1 MHKPDEV
8 DQQKLGI
15 GDVSGTIASPM
26 ARSPRTPVSPEGQIS
41 LFVSKET
48 PEAFRKAV
56 QIIHSKP
63 KQPLTLLQRK
73 LGNAWAKNSIENA
86 PDADGWWVL
95 RLRDL
100 ERDVGFD
107 SNNRAYLKES
117 AEALMR
123 IVFEWDVIAT
133 ASGPNKRQ
141 WKASVMFPE
150 VEIRSDV
157 IRYQV
162 SRELRDLFM
171 RPDVYAVLDMN
182 IMRRFRRASSLAIW
196 EFCARFEKIGH
207 TAQVKWTEFRDMILG
222 ESPDTSTYSAF
233 KYFKNR
239 VLNPAIAE
247 VNSESNLTISL
258 VETKEG
264 RTVTTIQFKIERKAS
279 ADEVIDDAVA
289 IELVGEMVKLK
300 VMQSEA
306 RRICREKDVQ
316 LIKSTIEYTK
326 RRMSDK
332 RAEKLDNPAA
342 YFRHAL
348 QHGYAAGTPTAG
360 VATSAGPVAKVDVR
374 EAYLSAQL
382 GEAEQYFKE
391 LDPPDQTQ
399 LIERYNAQA
408 GPALKL
414 KKSSSK
420 AAEAAFRRWLA
431 ADTWGEPSPSD
442 LLEFAQRLLAAKL

>member
-1 MHKPDEV
+1 
-8 DQQKLGI
+8 
-15 GDVSGTIASPM
+15 M
-26 ARSPRTPVSPEGQIS
+26 ARSPRTATSPEGQIS

-48 PEAFRKAV
+48 PDAFRKAV

-95 RLRDL
+95 RIRDL

-133 ASGPNKRQ
+133 ASGTNKRQ

-196 EFCARFEKIGH
+196 EFCARFEKIGR
-207 TAQVKWTEFRDMILG
+207 TAEVKWTEFRDMILG
-222 ESPDTSTYSAF
+222 ESPAGGVYDQY
-233 KYFKNR
+233 KYFKSR
-239 VLNPAIAE
+239 ALGPAIAE

-264 RTVTTIQFKIERKAS
+264 RTVTAIRFEIQRKAS
-279 ADEVIDDAVA
+279 AEEAIDDAVA
-289 IELVGEMVKLK
+289 IELVGEMVK
-300 VMQSEA
+300 VGIMQSEA
-306 RRICREKDVQ
+306 RRLAREHDVQ
-316 LIKSTIEYTK
+316 LIRSTLEYTK
-326 RRMSDK
+326 RRMADK
-332 RAEKLDNPAA
+332 RGDKLENPAA

-348 QHGYAAGTPTAG
+348 QHGYAAGTTTSGGPAG
-360 VATSAGPVAKVDVR
+360 GGSVPKVDVR

-382 GEAEQYFKE
+382 GEAEKYFKE

-408 GPALKL
+408 GPALRL
-414 KKSSSK
+414 KKNSSK

-431 ADTWGEPSPSD
+431 TDTWGEPSPSD
-442 LLEFAQRLLAAKL
+442 LLEFAQRMLAAKL

>member
-1 MHKPDEV
+1 
-8 DQQKLGI
+8 
-15 GDVSGTIASPM
+15 M
-26 ARSPRTPVSPEGQIS
+26 ARSPRTAQSPEGQIS

-48 PEAFRKAV
+48 PDAFRKAV

-95 RLRDL
+95 RIRDL

-133 ASGPNKRQ
+133 ASGTNKRQ

-196 EFCARFEKIGH
+196 EFCARFEKIGR
-207 TAQVKWTEFRDMILG
+207 TAEVKWTEFRDMILG
-222 ESPDTSTYSAF
+222 ESPAGGVYDQY
-233 KYFKNR
+233 KYFKSR
-239 VLNPAIAE
+239 ALGPAIAE

-264 RTVTTIQFKIERKAS
+264 RTVTAIRFEIQRKAS
-279 ADEVIDDAVA
+279 AEEAIDDVVG
-289 IELVGEMVKLK
+289 IELVGEMVK
-300 VMQSEA
+300 VGIMHSEA
-306 RRICREKDVQ
+306 RRLAREHDVQ
-316 LIKSTIEYTK
+316 LIRSTLEYTK
-326 RRMSDK
+326 RRMADK
-332 RAEKLDNPAA
+332 RADKLENPAA

-348 QHGYAAGTPTAG
+348 QHGYAAGTAPSGGPAG
-360 VATSAGPVAKVDVR
+360 GGSVPKVDVR
-374 EAYLSAQL
+374 EAYLTAQL
-382 GEAEQYFKE
+382 GEAEKYFKE

-408 GPALKL
+408 GPALRL
-414 KKSSSK
+414 KKNSSK

-431 ADTWGEPSPSD
+431 TDTWGEPSPSD
-442 LLEFAQRLLAAKL
+442 LLEFAQRMLAAKL